1 MTGLSLLLLGAC
13 KEKEEQVTPETEIT
27 LETVKEEGPT
37 QAEAVA
43 DSAAADGTSVSISS
57 DGIKITDK
65 DGDKKVDVKANEEGA
80 SVNVKK

>member
-57 DGIKITDK
+57 DGIKITNK
-65 DGDKKVDVKANEEGA
+65 DGDEKVDIKANEEGA